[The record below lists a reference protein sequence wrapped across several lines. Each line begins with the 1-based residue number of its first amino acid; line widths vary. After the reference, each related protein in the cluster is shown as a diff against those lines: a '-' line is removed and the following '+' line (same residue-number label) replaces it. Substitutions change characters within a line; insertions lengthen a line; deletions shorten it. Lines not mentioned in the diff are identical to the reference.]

1 MSKSKNNVIDIFASE
16 KELKKQI
23 QSIKTDST
31 ALEEP
36 KDWKNC
42 NLLKYIALL
51 EMLIKSKR

>member
-1 MSKSKNNVIDIFASE
+1 MI

-31 ALEEP
+31 ALEKP

-42 NLLKYIALL
+42 NLFKIYS
-51 EMLIKSKR
+51 LISNDNGQVNKIKRNVPI